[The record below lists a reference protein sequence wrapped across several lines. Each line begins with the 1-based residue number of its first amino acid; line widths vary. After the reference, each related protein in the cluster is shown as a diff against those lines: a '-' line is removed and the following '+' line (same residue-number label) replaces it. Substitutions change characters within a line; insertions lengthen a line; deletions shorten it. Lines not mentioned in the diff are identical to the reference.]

1 MEKEEIFQNSVLEVK
16 VEGCYE
22 REHLVKC
29 MGLFHMKANKKA
41 EEKKFLE
48 NSSDEC

>member
-1 MEKEEIFQNSVLEVK
+1 MEKEEIFQNSVIEVK

-48 NSSDEC
+48 TRSDEC